1 MDHLLKEVRFPDVLV
16 PSVLNQRDF
25 GISVGE
31 FTDIFSKPEEH
42 GKWDAVVTCFF
53 LDTAQNIVEYLRTI
67 YETLKDDGIWINL
80 GPTLWHYE
88 SSSNPKDLSIELD
101 VLEIKELSKKI
112 GFQFE
117 LNSERV
123 IETTYAGNPYTNLQ
137 QVYKASYWVCRKK

>member
-1 MDHLLKEVRFPDVLV
+1 LSYPKYLLFSL
-16 PSVLNQRDF
+16 SVLHPTSTDF
-25 GISVGE
+25 FFLS
-31 FTDIFSKPEEH
+31 T

-117 LNSERV
+117 LNSVR
-123 IETTYAGNPYTNLQ
+123 PLF
-137 QVYKASYWVCRKK
+137 SFFRFP